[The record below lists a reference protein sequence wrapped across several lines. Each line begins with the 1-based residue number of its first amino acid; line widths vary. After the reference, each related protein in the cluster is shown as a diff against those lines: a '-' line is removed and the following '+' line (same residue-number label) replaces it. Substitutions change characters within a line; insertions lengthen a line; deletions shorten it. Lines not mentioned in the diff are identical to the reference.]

1 VKEGVGIMA
10 KMMVVDG
17 NSLVHR
23 AFHAIQSLSTTGG
36 LPTNAVYGF
45 TSMLFKALVDQKPD
59 IIIVAFD
66 KGRITFRHDSFS
78 QYKANR
84 PEMAEELR
92 PQFPLVKEVL
102 QALRISILELEN
114 YEADDIIGTL
124 VSMAEQAGHRSLI
137 VSGDQDVLQLVSPRT
152 SVLITRKGISQLEVF
167 DEQRVTDKF
176 GLEPAR
182 LIDMKGLV
190 GDPSDNIPGVPG
202 IGVKTAAKLLG
213 TYGTVEHLLECTDEL
228 PLRLKGQL
236 ETYRDQA
243 LLSKQL
249 ATIER
254 AVPGL
259 STEVLEPWA
268 GPDRNRLVEVFRK
281 IEFRSLLNTALS
293 VFPEEQAPT
302 PESEMTTVKPLVL
315 QTQAQYQGLV
325 SEARQADT
333 VAVACLGD
341 RRRGPITTALTVDDR
356 TYLLHPAQEE
366 PTASI
371 LRELL
376 SDQEVPK
383 AVHNAKELMWI
394 FNNRV
399 PFNGLV
405 FDTMIAA
412 YLTNPT
418 AASQELKDVA
428 LDRLGVVLPE
438 DEREALVAGS
448 QCTAQLVPVL
458 RAALVEQK
466 QESLFYDVELP
477 LVEVLTAMEMAGIT
491 VDRDQLAK
499 MSAEFG
505 DRIVQLAE
513 EIYALAGETFNI
525 NSPRQLGYIL
535 FEKLGLPK
543 GKKTKTGYSTDA
555 GVLFDL
561 AESHE
566 VVQKILEY
574 RQLIKLKGTYTDG
587 LAALVDPQTSRLH
600 TTLHQ
605 AVTATGRLSSAEPN
619 LQNIPIRLE
628 LGRRIRRVFIP
639 GSPDNV
645 LLSADYSQIELRIL
659 AHLSGDPAL
668 ISAFRENQD
677 IHRRTAS
684 EVFGVPLDEVTPEL
698 RGRAKAVNFGIIY
711 GISDF
716 GLARDLRIPR
726 REAKEYIER
735 YFRRLPDVKRF
746 IDQTIRRARERGY
759 VTTIL
764 NRRRPMPELFSPNRN
779 VRNFGERAAV
789 NTPIQGSAA
798 DIIKLAMVSIHRAL
812 KQRGLESKL
821 ILQVHDELILDV
833 PQAELKEMTRLIRTE
848 MEGVLDLSV
857 PLTVDIKSGPNWYD
871 VKKMPQEVN

>member
-1 VKEGVGIMA
+1 MA
-10 KMMVVDG
+10 KMMVIDG

-45 TSMLFKALVDQKPD
+45 TSMLFKALADQKPD
-59 IIIVAFD
+59 IVIVAFD
-66 KGRITFRHDSFS
+66 KGRITFRHDAYS
-78 QYKANR
+78 QYKAHR
-84 PEMAEELR
+84 PETAEELR

-102 QALRISILELEN
+102 QALRIPVLELEN

-124 VSMAEQAGHRSLI
+124 VNIAEEAGHRSLI
-137 VSGDQDVLQLVSPRT
+137 VSGDQDVLQLVSPCT

-167 DEQRVTDKF
+167 GEQQVLDKF
-176 GLEPAR
+176 GLGPDR

-213 TYGTVEHLLECTDEL
+213 TYGTVEHLLRCKDEL

-236 ETYRDQA
+236 ETYHDQA

-254 AVPGL
+254 SVPGL
-259 STEVLEPWA
+259 TAEVLKPWP
-268 GPDRNRLVEVFRK
+268 GPDRNALVEIFRK

-293 VFPEEQAPT
+293 LFPEEP
-302 PESEMTTVKPLVL
+302 KPL
-315 QTQAQYQGLV
+315 QAGNATEVEVQALSIHSAAEGEHLL
-325 SEARQADT
+325 SAARKANI
-333 VAVACLGD
+333 VAITSYGD
-341 RRRGPITTALTVDDR
+341 RYRGSITAAITIEDR
-356 TYLLHPAQEE
+356 TYLLDPAREE
-366 PTASI
+366 PAASV
-371 LRELL
+371 LRELI
-376 SDQEVPK
+376 SEPGIPK
-383 AVHNAKELMWI
+383 AVHNAKELMWV
-394 FNNRV
+394 FHSRA
-399 PFNGLV
+399 PFDGLA

-438 DEREALVAGS
+438 GDREALLAGS

-458 RAALVEQK
+458 KAALAEQE
-466 QESLFYDVELP
+466 QEALFYDVELP
-477 LVEVLTAMEMAGIT
+477 LVEVLAVMEVTGIV
-491 VDRDQLAK
+491 VDRDQLAR
-499 MSAEFG
+499 MSSEFG
-505 DRIVQLAE
+505 DRMVELAE
-513 EIYALAGETFNI
+513 EIYTLAGEQFNI
-525 NSPRQLGYIL
+525 NSPRQLGQIL

-566 VVQKILEY
+566 IVQRILEY

-587 LAALVDPQTSRLH
+587 LAALVDQKTSRLH

-639 GSPDNV
+639 SSADHV
-645 LLSADYSQIELRIL
+645 LLAADYSQIELRIM

-684 EVFGVPLDEVTPEL
+684 EVFGIPLDEVTPDL

-726 REAKEYIER
+726 REAKDYIDR
-735 YFRRLPDVKRF
+735 YFQRLPGVKRF
-746 IDQTIRRARERGY
+746 IDQTIHRARERGF
-759 VTTIL
+759 VTTVL

-798 DIIKLAMVSIHRAL
+798 DIIKLAMVSIYRAM
-812 KQRGLESKL
+812 KERGLQSRL
-821 ILQVHDELILDV
+821 ILQVHDELIFDV
-833 PQAELKEMTRLIRTE
+833 PKAELEAMTQLVRSE
-848 MEGVLDLSV
+848 MEGGLELAV
-857 PLTVDIKSGPNWYD
+857 PLTVDIKIGPNWYD
-871 VKKMPQEVN
+871 VKKIPR